1 MQIQRHG
8 QTNLTH
14 ISPIKLSRNKSKG
27 SKTIHN
33 QALSIKYRQAQRVE
47 NEITYMQN

>member
-14 ISPIKLSRNKSKG
+14 SSPIKLSKNKSKG
-27 SKTIHN
+27 SKTTHD
-33 QALSIKYRQAQRVE
+33 QASIKYRQAQRVE